1 MRRYE
6 TVVIVHPSL
15 SQEDRQPLLDKLTD
29 LIPEPQ
35 GLLIKL
41 DPWGQKRLAY
51 VIKKQSRGFYV
62 LLDYCGDGTLV
73 KELERNIRLDDRALK
88 YMTVCIEPA
97 VDLEKVKAEIEAAKQ
112 AEAPTEAE
120 QETTSPV
127 EEKETPTEEASEE
140 AVGEKEEP
148 ENESTPQST
157 DEEEPTNGS
166 V

>member
-15 SQEDRQPLLDKLTD
+15 
-29 LIPEPQ
+29 
-35 GLLIKL
+35 
-41 DPWGQKRLAY
+41 
-51 VIKKQSRGFYV
+51 GFYV
-62 LLDYCGDGTLV
+62 LLEYCGDGALV

-88 YMTVCIEPA
+88 YMTVCIEPE
-97 VDLEKVKAEIEAAKQ
+97 VDLEKVKAGIEAAKQ
-112 AEAPTEAE
+112 AEASTEAE
-120 QETTSPV
+120 QEMTSPV

-148 ENESTPQST
+148 ESTPQST

>member
-6 TVVIVHPSL
+6 TVVIAHPSL

-51 VIKKQSRGFYV
+51 EIKKQTRGFYILV
-62 LLDYCGDGTLV
+62 EYCGDGALV

-88 YMTVCIEPA
+88 YMTVCIEPE

-112 AEAPTEAE
+112 AEATAKTEP
-120 QETTSPV
+120 QSPAPE
-127 EEKETPTEEASEE
+127 EEKAPPTEEPPSEE
-140 AVGEKEEP
+140 AAGEKEEP
-148 ENESTPQST
+148 EGTPQST
-157 DEEEPTNGS
+157 DEEDSTNGS

>member
-6 TVVIVHPSL
+6 TVVIAHPSL

-51 VIKKQSRGFYV
+51 EIKKQTRGFYILV
-62 LLDYCGDGTLV
+62 EYCGDGALV

-88 YMTVCIEPA
+88 YMTVCIEPE

-112 AEAPTEAE
+112 AEATAKPEPQSAAPE
-120 QETTSPV
+120 
-127 EEKETPTEEASEE
+127 EEKAPPTEEPPSEE
-140 AVGEKEEP
+140 AAGEKEEP
-148 ENESTPQST
+148 EGTPQST
-157 DEEEPTNGS
+157 DEEDSTNGS

>member
-6 TVVIVHPSL
+6 TIVIVHPSL
-15 SQEDRQPLLDKLTD
+15 SQEDRQPLLEKLTN

-51 VIKKQSRGFYV
+51 VIKKQTRGFYV
-62 LLDYCGDGTLV
+62 LLEYCGDGALV

-88 YMTVCIEPA
+88 YMTVCIDPE
-97 VDLEKVKAEIEAAKQ
+97 VNLEKVKAEIEAAKQ
-112 AEAPTEAE
+112 AAAPVEAE
-120 QETTSPV
+120 QEVTTPV
-127 EEKETPTEEASEE
+127 EEKETPPQEASGE
-140 AVGEKEEP
+140 AVGEKEET
-148 ENESTPQST
+148 ESAPQST
-157 DEEEPTNGS
+157 DKEEPTNGS

>member
-15 SQEDRQPLLDKLTD
+15 SQEDRQPLLDKLTN

-51 VIKKQSRGFYV
+51 EIKKQTRGFYV
-62 LLDYCGDGTLV
+62 LLDYCGDGAIV

-88 YMTVCIEPA
+88 YMTVCIEPEA
-97 VDLEKVKAEIEAAKQ
+97 NLEKVKAEIEAAKQ
-112 AEAPTEAE
+112 AEAPTETE

-127 EEKETPTEEASEE
+127 EEKEALSEKAPEEA
-140 AVGEKEEP
+140 AGEKEET
-148 ENESTPQST
+148 ESTPQTT
-157 DEEEPTNGS
+157 DEEESTNGS

>member
-6 TVVIVHPSL
+6 TIVIVHPSL
-15 SQEDRQPLLDKLTD
+15 SQEDRQPLLEKLTN

-51 VIKKQSRGFYV
+51 VIKKQTRGFYV
-62 LLDYCGDGTLV
+62 LLEYCGDGALV

-88 YMTVCIEPA
+88 YMTVC
-97 VDLEKVKAEIEAAKQ
+97 VDPEVNLEKVKAEIEAAKQ
-112 AEAPTEAE
+112 AEAPTEAQ
-120 QETTSPV
+120 QEVTSPV
-127 EEKETPTEEASEE
+127 EEKETPPEEASEI
-140 AVGEKEEP
+140 AVGEKEET
-148 ENESTPQST
+148 ESTPQST

>member
-15 SQEDRQPLLDKLTD
+15 SQEDRQPLLEKLTN

-51 VIKKQSRGFYV
+51 EIKKQTRGFYI
-62 LLDYCGDGTLV
+62 LLEYCGDGAIV

-88 YMTVCIEPA
+88 YMTVCIEPE
-97 VDLEKVKAEIEAAKQ
+97 VNLEKVKAAIEAAKQ
-112 AEAPTEAE
+112 AEAPPEAE
-120 QETTSPV
+120 QEVTSPV
-127 EEKETPTEEASEE
+127 EKTETPPEEASEE
-140 AVGEKEEP
+140 AVDEKEET
-148 ENESTPQST
+148 ESTPQLT
-157 DEEEPTNGS
+157 DKEEPTNGS

>member
-15 SQEDRQPLLDKLTD
+15 SQEERQPLLEKLTN

-51 VIKKQSRGFYV
+51 VIKKQTRGFYV
-62 LLDYCGDGTLV
+62 LLEYCGDGALV

-88 YMTVCIEPA
+88 YMTVCIDPE
-97 VDLEKVKAEIEAAKQ
+97 VNLEKVKTEIEAAKQ

-120 QETTSPV
+120 PEVTSPV
-127 EEKETPTEEASEE
+127 EEKDPPPEEASEK
-140 AVGEKEEP
+140 AVGEKEEA
-148 ENESTPQST
+148 ESTPQST